1 MNKLIVKRCQKNMII
16 IQIMFST
23 HVKAASECCS
33 FFFFCYWL
41 LITYKLNDFGHQNI
55 SIKSAL
61 LISNYLSGS

>member
-23 HVKAASECCS
+23 HLKAASECCS

-55 SIKSAL
+55 
-61 LISNYLSGS
+61 